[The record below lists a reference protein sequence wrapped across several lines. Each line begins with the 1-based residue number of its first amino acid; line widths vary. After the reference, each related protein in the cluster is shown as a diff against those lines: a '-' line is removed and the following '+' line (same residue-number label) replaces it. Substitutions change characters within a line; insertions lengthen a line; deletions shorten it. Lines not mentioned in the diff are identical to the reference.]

1 MPKVLDPFRFVLLA
15 VAEMWTRRGL
25 QRFLVLFFLMLFF
38 LELSPRRVRM
48 AGTASTANGLW
59 MSQIGRKITDAVD
72 GVVNGKRYL
81 IHDRDPLF
89 TAEFLPLLADVGVQ
103 SVKLPRA
110 HRT

>member
-25 QRFLVLFFLMLFF
+25 QRFLVLFF